1 MHVAVQH
8 VCSYAKHI
16 TSKNQDSPVV
26 EGWNSGERC
35 FSINCNEVIEI
46 VEPQCINSHKT
57 TKKTVAQMAA
67 MELHDWTRWMLQSGS
82 WR

>member
-57 TKKTVAQMAA
+57 TKKNSCSDGRNGTA
-67 MELHDWTRWMLQSGS
+67 
-82 WR
+82 